1 MKNIFKIILFFFLV
15 CLTASCATDSSIR
28 GKSQYEKNKAIKATK
43 SKTELRHGTEY
54 LIDPKKVKEQA
65 KKEMDIIEKAGPK
78 ETDFDEVRDDKRVFL
93 VAEQL
98 PSYETT
104 PDDFANLN
112 QNISLNFKGVDF
124 RDAMQ
129 LLAVIADVNIL
140 VGEEVSGTVGLK
152 IENVPWDVAFKTIL
166 DMKTLAHDMDA
177 PNSIIRVHTPDKLKL
192 QEQFKAEQEEIKK
205 KKQLSTLEAKPIIA
219 ELFKLFYISPE
230 QAKQTLEDLYTTQS
244 VEGATMGNIRIT
256 VENTTR
262 SIIVRGNKEELDVVD
277 AVIRKID
284 IKTKQV
290 LIEAFI
296 VEATSDFQKALGSRI
311 AAMQIQERGDETVTI
326 SGITGG
332 GNAATTAAGV
342 ALGTAA
348 GTIAAN
354 TITGGAAGI
363 GILKQM
369 GARALKLEIE
379 ALQSLG
385 ITNIISTPSV
395 FTLNNQ
401 EAKITQGTQIA
412 YQSTQ
417 EGATTTLF
425 KEAALS
431 LTVTPSII
439 GDGHVLLDIKVNNDS
454 AVEVT
459 GSDEPGIKTN
469 EITTKLL
476 IEHEDI
482 VVIGGIKIHNTTDS
496 TTKTPGIGNVPVV
509 GNLFKG
515 KTNKDKLD
523 EMLVFLSARI
533 ID

>member
-1 MKNIFKIILFFFLV
+1 M
-15 CLTASCATDSSIR
+15 
-28 GKSQYEKNKAIKATK
+28 Q
-43 SKTELRHGTEY
+43 
-54 LIDPKKVKEQA
+54 
-65 KKEMDIIEKAGPK
+65 
-78 ETDFDEVRDDKRVFL
+78 
-93 VAEQL
+93 
-98 PSYETT
+98 SYETT

-112 QNISLNFKGVDF
+112 QNISLNLKAVDF
-124 RDAMQ
+124 RDTMQ

-140 VGEEVSGTVGLK
+140 VGEEVSGTVSLK
-152 IENVPWDVAFKTIL
+152 IENVPWNVAFKTIL

-205 KKQLSTLEAKPIIA
+205 IKQLSTLEAKPIIA

-244 VEGATMGNIRIT
+244 IEGATMSNIRIT

-311 AAMQIQERGDETVTI
+311 GAMQTQYRGDDDQETI
-326 SGITGG
+326 SGITEG

-348 GTIAAN
+348 GTIAGN

-385 ITNIISTPSV
+385 KTNIVSSPSV

-412 YQSTQ
+412 YQTTE

-482 VVIGGIKIHNTTDS
+482 VVIGGIKIHNATDS

-523 EMLVFLSARI
+523 EMLVFLSARV